1 MKHLYLAGIL
11 FGAFGGKYKNPPI
24 YETVK
29 NSFEFSYTIINKW
42 THILSMLVSVVS
54 KTKF

>member
-1 MKHLYLAGIL
+1 MKHLFLAGIL
-11 FGAFGGKYKNPPI
+11 FGAFGCKNKNPPI

-29 NSFEFSYTIINKW
+29 YSFEFSYTISNKR
-42 THILSMLVSVVS
+42 TYILSMLVSVSS